1 MMPMQINVSE
11 SGTLCL
17 NDSQIH
23 HSILCAEYSYRLS
36 MQLFFFSS
44 IALLAF
50 AANSLLCRMALVGGA
65 IEPLPFTLIRI
76 VSGALLLA
84 LLVRPSIN
92 EMKGMIDISQS
103 KTGWVSAMSLSV
115 YAFAFSWAYVGMD
128 TGMGA
133 LILFATIQIILNVVA
148 QLLGAKTNLPTLLG
162 IMIAFMGLVVLLL
175 PGQSAPDFSSAAIM
189 MVAGLG
195 WAGFVYS
202 GRNSKQPLKE
212 VAIAFRWSLVW
223 CIPLVFLIDWQG
235 SSIEG
240 ITLAVLS
247 GTLASG
253 LGYALWY
260 KVLPKLGLQN
270 AAQAQLIVPVFAII
284 MGVLFLSEQL
294 SFTIILASL
303 LILVGITLAIRSK
316 KV

>member
-1 MMPMQINVSE
+1 
-11 SGTLCL
+11 
-17 NDSQIH
+17 
-23 HSILCAEYSYRLS
+23 
-36 MQLFFFSS
+36 MQLFVFTS

-50 AANSLLCRMALVGGA
+50 AANSLLCRMALVEGA
-65 IEPLPFTLIRI
+65 IAPLPFTLIRI
-76 VSGALLLA
+76 ISGALLLA
-84 LLVRPSIN
+84 LLIRPSIH
-92 EMKGMIDISQS
+92 EIKRMPDIQGN
-103 KTGWVSAMSLSV
+103 KTSWLSAISLSV

-133 LILFATIQIILNVVA
+133 LILFATIQIILNIVA
-148 QLLGAKTNLPTLLG
+148 QLLGSKINGLTLVG
-162 IMIAFMGLVVLLL
+162 ILIAFMGLVILLL

-189 MVAGLG
+189 MIAGLG
-195 WAGFVYS
+195 WAGFVFA
-202 GRNSKQPLKE
+202 GRDSQEPLKD

-223 CIPLVFLIDWQG
+223 CVPLIFFVDWQG

-240 ITLAVLS
+240 IALAVLS

-260 KVLPKLGLQN
+260 KVLPQLGLQN
-270 AAQAQLIVPVFAII
+270 AAQAQLVVPVFAMI

-294 SFTIILASL
+294 SLTILMASI
-303 LILVGITLAIRSK
+303 LILIGITLAIRSK